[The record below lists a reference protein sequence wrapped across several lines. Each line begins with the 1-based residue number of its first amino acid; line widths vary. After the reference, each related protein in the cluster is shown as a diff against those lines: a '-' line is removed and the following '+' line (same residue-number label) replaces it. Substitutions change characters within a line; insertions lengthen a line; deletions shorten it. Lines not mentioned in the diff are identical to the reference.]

1 MLKKHAASSRKQR
14 GILDP
19 AACSDH
25 ARQNFGC
32 LGSLIHEP
40 PDVGAFELFVE
51 PLGVSKWADT
61 FHHDSR
67 YDVSK
72 TLELYDAMYRHISSQ
87 DDPCDELF
95 PAVASEEHGL
105 LAEALEAS
113 QGSSVLVDDAAYA
126 SGLAES
132 LSPS

>member
-1 MLKKHAASSRKQR
+1 MNAAAKRR
-14 GILDP
+14 GWAIHQT
-19 AACSDH
+19 SDYC
-25 ARQNFGC
+25 AI
-32 LGSLIHEP
+32 SLP
-40 PDVGAFELFVE
+40 NAFQLFVE
-51 PLGVSKWADT
+51 PWGISKWDDT

-132 LSPS
+132 LQPAS